1 MKTNH
6 TTKTFIIAAV
16 SILLLNA
23 CGGGDKKSTLPT
35 PAAVTKV
42 KKCVTNT
49 YSSLKKDD
57 KIIALTDDTEV
68 KLRHTQ
74 DGKREVC
81 IVTGEA
87 KIN

>member
-6 TTKTFIIAAV
+6 TTKTVIIVTA

-23 CGGGDKKSTLPT
+23 CGGGDVKSTLPI
-35 PAAVTKV
+35 PVAVTKV
-42 KKCVTNT
+42 KKCATNT

-74 DGKREVC
+74 DGKREAC
-81 IVTGEA
+81 IVNGEA